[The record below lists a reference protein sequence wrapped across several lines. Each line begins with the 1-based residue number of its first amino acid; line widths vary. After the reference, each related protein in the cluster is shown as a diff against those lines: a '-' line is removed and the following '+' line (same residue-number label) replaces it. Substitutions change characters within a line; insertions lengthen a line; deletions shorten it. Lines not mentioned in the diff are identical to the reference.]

1 MKVKSEVSNTKS
13 ASWEEKVI
21 AEKRKWIEKLD
32 PKELIDCLPVI
43 KSPGGGQRVQLPI
56 YPSQEILAD
65 KLKEARP
72 DLFKR
77 RLDVYRS
84 LLYLGGQIW
93 EHVFKA
99 TNKLKLGEIYEF
111 HLACEDVLS
120 PSHDLDIIRSK
131 VRELAESYGKGHLS
145 HAVLMGQR
153 DKLKAKLNPK
163 FHEKYLE
170 IWEDE
175 FENNEEIVKMNERLR
190 KREYRKRKNV
200 SGLSVI

>member
-1 MKVKSEVSNTKS
+1 MKVKSTITETRA
-13 ASWEEKVI
+13 ASWEEKII
-21 AEKRKWIEKLD
+21 AEKRKWIDKLD
-32 PKELIDCLPVI
+32 GKELIDNLPVI
-43 KSPGGGQRVQLPI
+43 KNPGSGQRVQMPI

-93 EHVFKA
+93 EHVFKT

-131 VRELAESYGKGHLS
+131 IRELAESYGKGNLS

-153 DKLKAKLNPK
+153 DNLKNKLNVK

-170 IWEDE
+170 MWEDE
-175 FENNEEIVKMNERLR
+175 FENNEEIAKMNERLR
-190 KREYRKRKNV
+190 KREYRKRKNAN
-200 SGLSVI
+200 GLSVV

>member
-1 MKVKSEVSNTKS
+1 VKIKGSEHAIWT
-13 ASWEEKVI
+13 EEII

-43 KSPGGGQRVQLPI
+43 KNAGGGQRVQMPI

-93 EHVFKA
+93 EHVFKS
-99 TNKLKLGEIYEF
+99 TNRLHLGARYDF
-111 HLACEDVLS
+111 HLACEEVLS
-120 PSHDLDIIRSK
+120 PSRDLDLIRSK

-145 HAVLMGQR
+145 HQFLMGQR
-153 DKLKAKLNPK
+153 DILKRKLDPK

-175 FENNEEIVKMNERLR
+175 FENNEEIAKMKDRIR
-190 KREYRKRKNV
+190 KRDQRKHKNV
-200 SGLSVI
+200 IGFPDV

>member
-1 MKVKSEVSNTKS
+1 MKAKSTITETRA
-13 ASWEEKVI
+13 ASWEEKII
-21 AEKRKWIEKLD
+21 AEKRKWIDKLD
-32 PKELIDCLPVI
+32 GKELIDNLPVI
-43 KSPGGGQRVQLPI
+43 KNPGSGQRVQMPI

-93 EHVFKA
+93 EHVFKT

-131 VRELAESYGKGHLS
+131 IRELAESYGKGNLS

-153 DKLKAKLNPK
+153 DNLKMD
-163 FHEKYLE
+163 Y
-170 IWEDE
+170 
-175 FENNEEIVKMNERLR
+175 
-190 KREYRKRKNV
+190 
-200 SGLSVI
+200 